1 MSKIF
6 DSLKQAE
13 RAVAEPKQSGTAAAT
28 TAIEGSDQRRTR
40 RARIQIP
47 LLVYGYT
54 PQGTPF
60 LEEAYT
66 IEINAHGALIAM
78 KSAVLPSDRLLL
90 TNETNERTQE
100 CTVRTVIARHGR
112 DLEVAIAFA
121 APALQFWRK
130 LSRESSQK

>member
-6 DSLKQAE
+6 DVRKQAE
-13 RAVAEPKQSGTAAAT
+13 RVAEGKQSETAAAT
-28 TAIEGSDQRRTR
+28 TAVKGSDQRRTR

-54 PQGTPF
+54 PQGAPF

-78 KSAVLPSDRLLL
+78 KSAVVPSDRLLL

-112 DLEVAIAFA
+112 DLEVAIAFTT
-121 APALQFWRK
+121 PALQFWRK
-130 LSRESSQK
+130 SSRESSQK